1 MAGIGFELE
10 RHFERDTTSGDL
22 TGLLGAG
29 AVFAGPW
36 AFGTAAIV
44 ALWLQAR
51 QTLAPR
57 EEAMLFALLTCACCM
72 AMHLTGPLTF
82 VISRYLAD
90 HLYSG
95 NARVV
100 GPCYAGAW
108 LLHLALGAGAGALLL
123 LTDTLP
129 PTTALLGV
137 ALIIAA
143 THLWLAGA
151 FVTMLRAHGTVA
163 AVFAAGYLVAAFLGR
178 ELGRRHGLDGYLAG
192 FWCGIAGIAMVLSGL
207 LVSRLSFP
215 TSVDF
220 GFLAYARRRQSFV
233 LTGLA
238 LAVGTWID
246 KLIFWFMPGHGLPI
260 SRHLAYFPAYDVP
273 AALGAL
279 SVLPGLSWLLL
290 SVETGFAQNARRVY
304 TTLRLRGTFDQIH
317 DEKIRIAEGITRDFW
332 GLLRMQAP
340 ITLVILIFAQDIL
353 GFLGLPP
360 TSTHILR
367 FNALAAVGLVLLQAE
382 ILYFL
387 YFDAPGRA
395 SLVAFTYMSINLVM
409 TLVCWTA
416 GFWTYGLSPLVASWG
431 AALLGGRLLDGKIA
445 RLESDVLRHF
455 ARMALRPP
463 GRIQS

>member
-10 RHFERDTTSGDL
+10 RHFDKDTHTGDAV
-22 TGLLGAG
+22 GLLGAG

-51 QTLAPR
+51 QTLASR
-57 EEAMLFALLTCACCM
+57 EEALLFALLTCACCM
-72 AMHLTGPLTF
+72 AMHITAPLTF

-90 HLYSG
+90 HLYAG

-108 LLHLALGAGAGALLL
+108 IIHLVVAAAAGSLLL
-123 LTDTLP
+123 LTDNLP
-129 PTTALLGV
+129 ASTALLGV
-137 ALIIAA
+137 AMIVAA

-151 FVTMLRAHGTVA
+151 FVTMLRAYGTVA
-163 AVFAAGYLVAAFLGR
+163 AVFCAGYVVAALLGR
-178 ELGRRHGLDGYLAG
+178 EMGRRWGLDGYLIG
-192 FWCGIAGIAMVLSGL
+192 FWCGIAGIAMTLSAL
-207 LVSRLSFP
+207 LVGKLSFP
-215 TSVDF
+215 TSIDL
-220 GFLAYARRRQSFV
+220 GFLAYAKRRQSFV

-238 LAVGTWID
+238 LAVGTWCD

-260 SRHLAYFPAYDVP
+260 SNHLAYFPAYDVP

-317 DEKIRIAEGITRDFW
+317 EEKIRIAAGITRDFW
-332 GLLRMQAP
+332 GLMRIQAP
-340 ITLVILIFAQDIL
+340 ITAVVLLFATDIL

-367 FNALAAVGLVLLQAE
+367 LNALAAVGQVLLQAE

-387 YFDAPGRA
+387 YFDAPGR
-395 SLVAFTYMSINLVM
+395 SGVVAFAYMMLNLSL
-409 TLVCWTA
+409 TLVSWAA
-416 GFWTYGLSPLVASWG
+416 GFWTYGLAPLVATWG
-431 AALLGGRLLDGKIA
+431 AAWFGGWLLDGKIA

-463 GRIQS
+463 GRITS